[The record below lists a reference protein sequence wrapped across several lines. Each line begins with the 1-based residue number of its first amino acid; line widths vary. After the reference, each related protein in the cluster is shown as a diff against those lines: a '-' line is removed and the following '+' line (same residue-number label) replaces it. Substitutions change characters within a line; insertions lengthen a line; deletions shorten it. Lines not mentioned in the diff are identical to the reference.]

1 MPKVSAWFTI
11 FTLAI
16 VACSGGGSSTQSVA
30 GGGAPPTATPSF
42 VPAGVTPYRFLFGE
56 SLADTLSANPAY
68 SAWLNGTHPIVILT
82 GQGPFDVSQPFAPAA
97 WGATYMIRF
106 TSEEQMQAEFAAGEI
121 PAFVQWVMYDN
132 EPETLPPTPPNE
144 LPPNDPAPYYAAGAS
159 VAHANG
165 KLFAATAG
173 LSGSAAQTQA
183 VFDTATAWDFYGV
196 QTQTGEL
203 DLEQFHNNIVNTM
216 YRVWAVNPNV
226 PFSAGVGDYASGGLA
241 QASQIV
247 PALEAIPNNA
257 LVWLNF
263 GPNPVSN
270 IGRYDIAI
278 ALIQATLTAPRASSL
293 TPP

>member
-1 MPKVSAWFTI
+1 MLKSFAWL
-11 FTLAI
+11 TLLALAV
-16 VACSGGGSSTQSVA
+16 VACSGGSSAPSVPN
-30 GGGAPPTATPSF
+30 GGPTPTPTLPPP
-42 VPAGVTPYRFLFGE
+42 GVTPYRFLFGE
-56 SLADTLSANPAY
+56 SLADALMANPAV
-68 SAWLNGTHPIVILT
+68 SAMLDGTHPIVILT

-106 TSEEQMQAEFAAGEI
+106 TSEEQMQAEFTTGEI

-132 EPETLPPTPPNE
+132 EPDTLPPTPPNE
-144 LPPNDPAPYYAAGAS
+144 LPPNDPAPYYAAAAS
-159 VAHANG
+159 VTHANG

-173 LSGSAAQTQA
+173 LSGSTAQRQA
-183 VFDTATAWDFYGV
+183 VFATATNWDFYGV

-203 DLEQFHNNIVNTM
+203 NLAQFHNNIVNTM
-216 YRVWAVNPNV
+216 DSVWAVNNAV

-247 PALEAIPNNA
+247 PALEAIPSNA

-263 GPNPVSN
+263 GPNPASSV
-270 IGRYDIAI
+270 GRYDIAI
-278 ALIQATLTAPRASSL
+278 AVIEATLTAPRAPAL